1 MRSAKLL
8 VSAVAL
14 LLATLVFAKVSVD
27 YDDTVSFTQYKTY
40 AWKKGTPASDSLI
53 QAHIVNA
60 IDAEL
65 ASKDFTKTN
74 GKPDLYLVVHASTKK
89 HRLQLQD
96 RPLGLAARHRNS
108 ADRDPDGR
116 SAGWEI
122 QSARM
127 ARRRYRDPERKPEK
141 PQEADRQRSQEN
153 VQALSAEEVGAGVV
167 REVLVHRIPKKTSNN
182 SILLGG
188 EMACLNVRSWP
199 KADVRECPETIKSG
213 RVSSPKQY
221 VSITTAREGLTQR
234 LAL

>member
-1 MRSAKLL
+1 VRSAKLL

-89 HRLQLQD
+89 HTQVVGSYLGYSSKTGHWGRQHDTATVRIGTLMVDLLDGKSSQLVW
-96 RPLGLAARHRNS
+96 RGVATETLS
-108 ADRDPDGR
+108 
-116 SAGWEI
+116 
-122 QSARM
+122 
-127 ARRRYRDPERKPEK
+127 
-141 PQEADRQRSQEN
+141 EN
-153 VQALSAEEVGAGVV
+153 LKN
-167 REVLVHRIPKKTSNN
+167 PKKL
-182 SILLGG
+182 IDK
-188 EMACLNVRSWP
+188 EVRKMFKRFPP
-199 KADVRECPETIKSG
+199 KK
-213 RVSSPKQY
+213 
-221 VSITTAREGLTQR
+221 
-234 LAL
+234 